1 MVIPAFGIVSH
12 VVSQFSGK
20 PVFGQDQDGPY
31 TRSHF
36 SVVFETDYMRER
48 KTINICTN
56 LLITLIIVIIYVLFT
71 SAMSEF
77 PNPQETNALII
88 SSKMS
93 NLLLI
98 LNTCYQVYPKG
109 KLGMSVG
116 SSETIR
122 MFSINTK
129 SCYTQSSDW
138 LKEKQ
143 KNSNL
148 KIRQWIAGLIDGD
161 GYFGISRDKYVSLEI
176 VLESRD
182 IACLNKIK
190 DCYGGSIKV
199 TSHARA
205 VRYRLHHYAG
215 ILQIIQ
221 DLNGLLYNPVRIVQF
236 QRVCDLYNIAYVP
249 SQPLTYDNAYL
260 SGLIDSDGSIYL
272 NLLSQ
277 QVFITIS
284 LKSPI
289 LLEIIANVYGG
300 KIYGKDKSWKWILSR
315 KAEILFITSS
325 YFHFNACVSA
335 KNKRIKMIK
344 EFYHLS
350 SIGAMSQAIDSPLG
364 KAVISFK
371 ESWDNYR
378 CISQSS

>member
-20 PVFGQDQDGPY
+20 PIFGQDQDGPY
-31 TRSHF
+31 TLKLS

-48 KTINICTN
+48 KTINICSN
-56 LLITLIIVIIYVLFT
+56 LFITIIVVIIYVLLT
-71 SAMSEF
+71 SVISEF

-93 NLLLI
+93 NYNQLLLVI
-98 LNTCYQVYPKG
+98 LPGYLVYRKG
-109 KLGMSVG
+109 KFGMSVG

-122 MFSINTK
+122 MFSTNTK
-129 SCYTQSSDW
+129 LCYGSLSEST
-138 LKEKQ
+138 LKALQ
-143 KNSNL
+143 KNKDL

-161 GYFGISRDKYVSLEI
+161 GYFFVNRNKYVSLEI
-176 VLESRD
+176 VMESRD

-190 DCYGGSIKV
+190 DRYSGSIKV
-199 TSHARA
+199 MSHARA

-215 ILQIIQ
+215 IMQIIK

-236 QRVCDLYNIAYVP
+236 KRICDIYNIAYIP
-249 SQPLTYDNAYL
+249 SQSLTYDNGYL

-277 QVFITIS
+277 QIFITIS
-284 LKSPI
+284 QKSPI
-289 LLEIIANVYGG
+289 LLEIIAKVYGG

-315 KAEILFITSS
+315 KAEILSLTSG
-325 YFHFNACVSA
+325 YFHKNTCVSA
-335 KNKRIKMIK
+335 KNKRILMIN

-350 SIGAMSQAIDSPLG
+350 SIGAMSQPIDSPLG

-371 ESWDNYR
+371 ESWDLLF
-378 CISQSS
+378 